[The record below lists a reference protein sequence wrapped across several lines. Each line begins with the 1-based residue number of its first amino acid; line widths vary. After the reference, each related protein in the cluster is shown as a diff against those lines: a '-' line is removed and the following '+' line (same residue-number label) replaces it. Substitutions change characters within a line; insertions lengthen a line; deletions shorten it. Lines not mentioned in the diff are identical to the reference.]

1 MAWEIQN
8 INGLVLT
15 DIHFDRNGNV
25 GEIEWQETGIVY
37 TDEEELEIDL
47 SLAQGAGYD
56 YEVIFVNG
64 ANRRM
69 AL

>member
-8 INGLVLT
+8 VNGLVLA

-37 TDEEELEIDL
+37 IDEEELDVDFAIV
-47 SLAQGAGYD
+47 QGAGYD
-56 YEVIFVNG
+56 CEVIFVNG

-69 AL
+69 A

>member
-8 INGLVLT
+8 VNGLVLA
-15 DIHFDRNGNV
+15 DIHCDRYGNV

-37 TDEEELEIDL
+37 IDEEELDVDFAL
-47 SLAQGAGYD
+47 VQGAGYD
-56 YEVIFVNG
+56 CEVIFVNG

>member
-8 INGLVLT
+8 VNGLVLA

-25 GEIEWQETGIVY
+25 GEIEWQETGVVY

-47 SLAQGAGYD
+47 ALAQGAGYD
-56 YEVIFVNG
+56 CEVIFVNG
-64 ANRRM
+64 ANRRT
-69 AL
+69 A

>member
-8 INGLVLT
+8 VNGLVLAN
-15 DIHFDRNGNV
+15 IHFDRCGNV
-25 GEIEWQETGIVY
+25 GEVEWQETGIIY

-47 SLAQGAGYD
+47 ALVKDAGYD
-56 YEVIFVNG
+56 CEVIFVNG

-69 AL
+69 A